1 MSIENVDLEKIA
13 VLIDKVRK
21 LKDEY
26 LLLSSDEQ
34 EAYDSIM
41 DDMVKGEENVS

>member
-1 MSIENVDLEKIA
+1 MTIEKVDLEKVAI
-13 VLIDKVRK
+13 LIDKVRK

-34 EAYDSIM
+34 EAYDAIM

>member
-13 VLIDKVRK
+13 VLVDKVRK

-34 EAYDSIM
+34 EAYDAIM